1 MFKNINVLMLVRFL
15 LVIVGVGSSF
25 LLFNG
30 PSVADGKA
38 AVAEYRESGELGFV
52 INYTIGLICLGILVI
67 IGFFAYSLV
76 IQPKK
81 TIFSIFGL
89 IVSMLVF
96 FLIFAIGTSDSQE
109 SLALRMQTG
118 QSSINLASAGI
129 YTIGLCLLV
138 GFFAIILG
146 PLMGRYRK

>member
-1 MFKNINVLMLVRFL
+1 MLVRFA
-15 LVIVGVGSSF
+15 LVLVGVGSSF

-52 INYTIGLICLGILVI
+52 INYTMGLIILGISVI
-67 IGFFAYSLV
+67 LGFFVYSL
-76 IQPKK
+76 ILQPKK

-89 IVSMLVF
+89 IVSLVVF
-96 FLIFAIGTSDSQE
+96 FLIFSIGTSDTQE

-118 QSSINLASAGI
+118 QGSINLASAGI

-138 GFFAIILG
+138 GFLAIILG